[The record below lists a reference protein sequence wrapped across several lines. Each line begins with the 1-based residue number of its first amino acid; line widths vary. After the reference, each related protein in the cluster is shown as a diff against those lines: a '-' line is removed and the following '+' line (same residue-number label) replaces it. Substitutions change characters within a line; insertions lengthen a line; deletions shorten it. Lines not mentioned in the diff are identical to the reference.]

1 MSTHSVELHYVFF
14 CQSLQIRHFYVI
26 CNTTGRNRR
35 VSISSILKTWTAHKV
50 DLSPKNVPHAN
61 FKLLLFIVQQS
72 VLLTSAS
79 LIMNIHFK
87 KIRNTGAQRGFQS

>member
-61 FKLLLFIVQQS
+61 FKLLYRATVPVAYLCK
-72 VLLTSAS
+72 AS